1 MSEEL
6 YFNQLVTK
14 SLHPMHGNDRFFEG
28 YLTVEVKD
36 KQGEITVVDELIK
49 VLPVWIDRGAPIT
62 DTHSNRVIGK
72 GINYQRTIY
81 KGVNGEEYPAI
92 KIIGKI
98 HSDYELDNEIWKRI
112 TSGEY
117 KGLSFGGATK
127 ASREPIVM
135 KDGSMAYRLKDLE
148 HYEVAVCKDPAVP
161 LALITDFNPIA
172 KAMTDDYTMH
182 SEGKMLIRCGKFGCM
197 VEKADSDTKLQGT
210 REIGSDPEAQH
221 KESEQVTEKE
231 NSQLEMGTK
240 VEMEHTDDKEE
251 AKKIAMDHLKEDP
264 NYYTKL
270 GEAMP
275 KEKKIMKEK
284 ADKDDDKED
293 KKDDDK
299 KDDDKKEHVDLGDH
313 KKYPKWSDKQEAL
326 EAQGHSEES
335 AKKIIGAALKSE
347 QKAIDSYKNATIFIN
362 TLIKDLTN
370 NMVEK
375 DESKESKSH
384 EEEETEDEDKSKE
397 SKVEKANTD
406 FREAIKSNF
415 EAMTEVIQS
424 LAETQKSVSETLK
437 SVDDRLKALE
447 TPTDLPLKPAT
458 TDSEDIGADVK
469 VPAEPY
475 VSNSEQA
482 SLDDDGAGHEKDEG
496 KLTMQEKT
504 FTTSTPRPNAPVET
518 INKSFSQDYN
528 LVLKDARESGDLS
541 QVAKNILI
549 GKYTPDIK
557 SEEWY

>member
-14 SLHPMHGNDRFFEG
+14 SLHAMHGNDRFFEG

-49 VLPVWIDRGAPIT
+49 VLPIWIDRGAPIT

-98 HSDYELDNEIWKRI
+98 HNDYELDNEIWKRI

-210 REIGSDPEAQH
+210 REIGSDPQAQH

-231 NSQLEMGTK
+231 EEVKEIIQREHELKGEKPSKEEEKIHEK
-240 VEMEHTDDKEE
+240 VIEEEKKEDKEN
-251 AKKIAMDHLKEDP
+251 K
-264 NYYTKL
+264 N
-270 GEAMP
+270 
-275 KEKKIMKEK
+275 K

-293 KKDDDK
+293 KKDK
-299 KDDDKKEHVDLGDH
+299 KDDDKKEHVDLGNH

-482 SLDDDGAGHEKDEG
+482 SLDADGAGHEKDEG